1 MACINA
7 DGTLTPIAGK
17 VLIAIKIPATVLEIN
32 QRTEIPL
39 YRIRSSVRELHDL
52 ELLEEKNGVFQ
63 ITDKGK
69 AMLAKSE

>member
-7 DGTLTPIAGK
+7 DGTLTSIAGK